1 MFLKMAILGFL
12 LPVVLLTVYSMSGT
26 VGTSE
31 CTHAKSD
38 ISLIL
43 EFLNPTTNYVNDF
56 DMVISHLYILTW
68 WVVYGNMYF

>member
-1 MFLKMAILGFL
+1 MFLKVAILGFL

-31 CTHAKSD
+31 YTHAKSD

-43 EFLNPTTNYVNDF
+43 QQIMLMTL
-56 DMVISHLYILTW
+56 IW
-68 WVVYGNMYF
+68 